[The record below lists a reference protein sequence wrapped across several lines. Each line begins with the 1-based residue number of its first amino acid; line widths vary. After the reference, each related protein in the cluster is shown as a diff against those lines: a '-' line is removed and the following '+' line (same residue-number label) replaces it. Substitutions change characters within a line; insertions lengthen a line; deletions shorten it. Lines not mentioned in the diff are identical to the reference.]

1 LFSVIDVTALRCNAV
16 TFVTRGILGLLD
28 TSSGAHCTLVISITR
43 GESGDGDGCD
53 LVISIT
59 RGESGDGDGCDLVIS
74 ITRGESGGGNADA
87 TSLYL

>member
-1 LFSVIDVTALRCNAV
+1 MLLRYVCNAV

-28 TSSGAHCTLVISITR
+28 TSSGAHRT
-43 GESGDGDGCD
+43 